1 MTEKHAN
8 MPWSAHV
15 GCDLEQQMR
24 DWRRHLHAYPELG
37 FEEHETTKYIVKLL
51 DAWRIPYE
59 QPLKTGAVAHVHGA
73 APGPILAL
81 RCDIDALPI
90 REENTFDFASHVP
103 GRMHA
108 CGHDAHTAILLGAA
122 KTLAELRDE
131 IRGEVRLLFQPAE
144 ELVSGGAQKFVDAG
158 VLEGVEALVGLHV
171 QSEVDVGAIS
181 LRGGPIMASDDQ
193 FAIEIVGSGGHGAH
207 PHRTIDALRVAA
219 GLIGE
224 LQTLISRQIDPLEPA
239 VLTVGT
245 LHAGTAYNIIAG
257 RAEMSGTVR
266 TFSGTV
272 RNQLEEKITSLA
284 STYARAHG
292 AEAAV
297 RYTRGSPAV
306 INHPELVDFLRPAA
320 AAVVGTGQVLQHPP
334 KMGGEDFAYYCEVV
348 PSAFVQVGGRNP
360 DVGANFPHHHPRF
373 TIDERCLGIGLRFY
387 LETLERSASSRGTLP
402 VLTAAT
408 GIETQP
414 AHIPAQ

>member
-1 MTEKHAN
+1 MTRGHPNIA
-8 MPWSAHV
+8 WSAHV
-15 GCDLEQQMR
+15 DSELERQMR
-24 DWRRHLHAYPELG
+24 TWRRHLHAHPELG
-37 FEEHETTKYIVKLL
+37 FEEHETTKYIVQLL
-51 DAWRIPYE
+51 DEWRIPHE
-59 QPLKTGAVAHVHGA
+59 QPLKTGVVACVHGA
-73 APGPILAL
+73 TPGPIVAL

-90 REENTFDFASHVP
+90 QEENTFDFASGVP
-103 GRMHA
+103 VRMHA

-122 KTLAELRDE
+122 KALAELRDE

-171 QSEVDVGAIS
+171 QSEIEVGAIS
-181 LRGGPIMASDDQ
+181 LLGGPIMASDDQ
-193 FAIEIVGSGGHGAH
+193 FAIEIAGSGGHGAH
-207 PHRTIDALRVAA
+207 PHRTVDALRIAA
-219 GLIGE
+219 GLVGE

-245 LHAGTAYNIIAG
+245 LHAGTGYNIIAG

-292 AEAAV
+292 AEAVV

-320 AAVVGTGQVLQHPP
+320 AAVVGTSQVLQHPP
-334 KMGGEDFAYYCEVV
+334 KMGGEDFAYYCKVV
-348 PSAFVQVGGRNP
+348 PSAFVQIGARNP
-360 DVGANFPHHHPRF
+360 EVGANFPHHHPRF
-373 TIDERCLGIGLRFY
+373 TIDERCLVIGLKFY
-387 LETLERSASSRGTLP
+387 LETLERSSSSRGALP
-402 VLTAAT
+402 VLTPSNA
-408 GIETQP
+408 IETQ
-414 AHIPAQ
+414 AGHIPA